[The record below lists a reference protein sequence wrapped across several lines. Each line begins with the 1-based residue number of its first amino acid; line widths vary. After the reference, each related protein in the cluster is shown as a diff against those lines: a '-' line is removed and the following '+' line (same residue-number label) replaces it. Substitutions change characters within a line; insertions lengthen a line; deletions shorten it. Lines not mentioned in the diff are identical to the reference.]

1 MHTNSLVVFR
11 MFLTKNEDGTLDASQ
26 ITSRECYLAWLSYQ
40 DKLECE
46 KQARKFQRALSNHL
60 CGVDGRTPFDRLEE
74 DAILLVLKRKLRW
87 PCFPDLNIGR
97 NGFRSQG
104 FHEKH
109 RNSPNTPVSTTGGG
123 GAKRAR
129 KIVEEEEEEGDHG
142 RMNQFENGIRH
153 LIASFPTFNLDAW
166 SAMMSFARFTVFAK
180 IPISKYDAY
189 PSAYPQELCDKVT
202 KEEAPPGSFVAV
214 SDIAAKE
221 CGNIVLAQNS
231 VSLESWG
238 VMTGGL
244 AKIVPFPVADLIRV
258 TMAVG
263 KAFNAPGVKQHIP
276 SLRINCL
283 NRPQLP
289 YDTFIYVDPAS
300 YLVVVHGTLV
310 E

>member
-11 MFLTKNEDGTLDASQ
+11 MFLTKKEDGTLDASR

-60 CGVDGRTPFDRLEE
+60 CGVDGRTPFERSEE
-74 DAILLVLKRKLRW
+74 DAILVVLKRKLRW

-109 RNSPNTPVSTTGGG
+109 RNVPGTPVLTATTT
-123 GAKRAR
+123 ATPTATTATTED
-129 KIVEEEEEEGDHG
+129 VDEDSG
-142 RMNQFENGIRH
+142 RMSQFENGMHH

-166 SAMMSFARFTVFAK
+166 ASMMSFARFTVFAK
-180 IPISKYDAY
+180 IPISKYNAY
-189 PSAYPQELCDKVT
+189 PAAYPQELCDRVSR
-202 KEEAPPGSFVAV
+202 EEAPPGSFVSV

-221 CGNIVLAQNS
+221 CSDIVLAQNA
-231 VSLESWG
+231 VSLEYSG

-244 AKIVPFPVADLIRV
+244 ARTVPFPVADLVRV

-276 SLRINCL
+276 SLRIHCL
-283 NRPQLP
+283 NRPTLP
-289 YDTFIYVDPAS
+289 YNSFIYVDPES
-300 YLVVVHGTLV
+300 YLVVVHGTLA